1 MPVEIDLARWPRRAA
16 YEHFRRFDA
25 PFFNVTARIDVTAL
39 KPALQRAVLP
49 AGTGGVALA
58 LHHAALRVANG
69 LPAWRRRLAG
79 AAHDRVVEHAQIDA
93 STTVLRADGSF
104 GLAWLPWQADWAPFA
119 RRGAAAL
126 AAARTGDD
134 AAGTKA
140 DIGTG
145 IGIGIGIGAAASAE
159 DADEA
164 GNAQRPAAFDPRHED
179 DAVIHCTTLPWV
191 HFTSFRHA
199 MPGRPPPHADGS
211 PGRPDVVP
219 KLAFGRIDAGM
230 LPLSVDLHHALAD
243 GIDAGRFIEGF
254 QALMRAPQDWL
265 GAGAGDGDGVG
276 AGDGRGR
283 GPGPG
288 MREAG

>member
-1 MPVEIDLARWPRRAA
+1 VKAAAHMPVEIDLARWPRRAA

-25 PFFNVTARIDVTAL
+25 PFFSVTARIDVTAL

-104 GLAWLPWQADWAPFA
+104 GLAWLPWQADWTLFV
-119 RRGAAAL
+119 RHGAAAL
-126 AAARTGDD
+126 AAARAADD
-134 AAGTKA
+134 AAGQSS
-140 DIGTG
+140 DPGE
-145 IGIGIGIGAAASAE
+145 ASE
-159 DADEA
+159 EQ
-164 GNAQRPAAFDPRHED
+164 GPAAFDPRHND

-199 MPGRPPPHADGS
+199 MPGRPLPQADGS

-254 QALMRAPQDWL
+254 EALMRAPQGWL
-265 GAGAGDGDGVG
+265 GVGD
-276 AGDGRGR
+276 
-283 GPGPG
+283 GPG
-288 MREAG
+288 MRGAG